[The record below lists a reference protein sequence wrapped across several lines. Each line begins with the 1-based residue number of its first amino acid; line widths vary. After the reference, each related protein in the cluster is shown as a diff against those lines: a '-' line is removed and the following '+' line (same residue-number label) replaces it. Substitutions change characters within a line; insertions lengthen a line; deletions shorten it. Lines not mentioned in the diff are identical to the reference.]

1 MSRSPYQLP
10 DEIVF
15 PDDQEDMRL
24 DVALK
29 HVFSALSLRE
39 IRRILNAHHLKIN
52 GQRAMKGSLVKAG
65 DRLELIDRSPD
76 TPLRGT
82 PERGRAPGG
91 SDAATP
97 GVPGHPDGHAT
108 PRRAARVESKKCIT
122 PAEAPVWGE
131 GPGAV
136 HVVRQN
142 ADFVALFKPAGL
154 HSAELK
160 NRGGDSLEELLAET
174 WEERFS
180 APPILLNRL
189 DLLTSGIVL
198 AAFSEDMA
206 RQYQDWEHARQ
217 IRKTYYALVHGAAT
231 GELRLTRRL
240 DMDSRIK
247 TRVLDQ
253 DDPDNA
259 RHTLARPLA
268 VFSGPEAESLA
279 ARLGLELDQGL
290 SLDRAPSPEA
300 VTLLKITIQ
309 RGARH
314 QIRAHLAAAGHPIV
328 GDHLYGRHPGRVMY
342 LHHAAISL
350 PDFEA
355 QCPPPWPEGL
365 LEYLA

>member
-39 IRRILNAHHLKIN
+39 IRRILSTHHLKLN

-82 PERGRAPGG
+82 PERSRAP
-91 SDAATP
+91 DAP
-97 GVPGHPDGHAT
+97 GASGRSDGHV
-108 PRRAARVESKKCIT
+108 AAQRVAGADKGKRIA
-122 PAEAPVWGE
+122 PAEAPAWGE

-136 HVVRQN
+136 HVIRQN

-174 WEERFS
+174 WRERFS

-198 AAFSEDMA
+198 AAFSENMA

-217 IRKTYYALVHGAAT
+217 IRKTYYALVHGAAD
-231 GELRLTRRL
+231 GELRLARRL

-253 DDPDNA
+253 DDPDSA

-268 VFSGPEAESLA
+268 VFSGPEAEGLA
-279 ARLGLELDQGL
+279 ARLELAHTP
-290 SLDRAPSPEA
+290 APETM
-300 VTLLKITIQ
+300 TLLEIAIQ

-350 PDFEA
+350 PDFKA
-355 QCPPPWPEGL
+355 QCPPPWPGEL
-365 LEYLA
+365 LEHLA

>member
-39 IRRILNAHHLKIN
+39 IRRILSAHHLKIN

-76 TPLRGT
+76 TPLRDT
-82 PERGRAPGG
+82 PERGRAPDASGL
-91 SDAATP
+91 SDL
-97 GVPGHPDGHAT
+97 DGHDAPHSLVRT
-108 PRRAARVESKKCIT
+108 RHGKTMAA
-122 PAEAPVWGE
+122 AETPVWGE

-174 WEERFS
+174 WQERFS

-189 DLLTSGIVL
+189 YLLTSGLVM
-198 AAFSEDMA
+198 AAFSENMV

-259 RHTLARPLA
+259 RHTLAQPLA
-268 VFSGPEAESLA
+268 MFSGPEAESLA
-279 ARLGLELDQGL
+279 TRLGLELDLGL
-290 SLDRAPSPEA
+290 NSAPAPEA
-300 VTLLKITIQ
+300 LTLLKITIQ

-355 QCPPPWPEGL
+355 QCPPPWPGEL
-365 LEYLA
+365 LGYLV